1 MITPDQA
8 GSAPQS
14 AVTGHATITANRVE
28 GTTVYNK
35 QGEKI
40 GKVEDLLIDKASG
53 QVRCVT
59 ASFGAF
65 MGLGGDLYPIPWSML
80 DYDTE
85 VGGYVVDEVRLKDAP
100 SLKLDQRSQ
109 DDLLWRDEVFKYWM
123 AQPYWPA

>member
-1 MITPDQA
+1 MITPDQP
-8 GSAPQS
+8 GSTPQS

-40 GKVEDLLIDKASG
+40 GKVEDLMIDKASG

-85 VGGYVVDEVRLKDAP
+85 VGGYVIDEVRLKDAP